1 MKRHLYLLVISIL
14 LCVLCSCQ
22 SKEEQVISGLEKL
35 AAQIEQR
42 ADSFTD
48 KDWEGIMAK
57 YEELHE
63 QALECDFTQ
72 EQLKELGRVEGKLT
86 TIFAKE
92 GSKKIGRDIKNIING
107 GKAVIDGFLQG
118 VDEVV
123 NDEE

>member
-48 KDWEGIMAK
+48 KDWEGIMTK

-63 QALECDFTQ
+63 QALECDFSQ
-72 EQLKELGRVEGKLT
+72 EQLTELGRVEGKLT

-92 GSKKIGRDIKNIING
+92 GSQKNWPRHQKHYQWRQGRY
-107 GKAVIDGFLQG
+107 
-118 VDEVV
+118 
-123 NDEE
+123 